1 MALSWG
7 VIYNGFATDDIVML
21 LVVMVLLALSA
32 LVSGAETAFFS
43 LSRADVDEISQGNS
57 HQGGTVIKLLSEV
70 DLLLATILIINN
82 IVNIAI
88 VIFTADVLDNIFT
101 FTYGEFFFKSVVVTF
116 ILLFFG
122 EIAPKVL
129 SQTSPRSFACFA
141 AYPLLFFRRI
151 FYPLS
156 FILVKA
162 GNRISSRTSAEEIS
176 LDELA
181 DAVDIATPTNEEEK
195 GILSGII
202 NFVNTDVAEVMRPRV
217 DITAISCRESFANV
231 KKIVVKS
238 GFSRIPIYDET
249 LDEIRGVLYVK
260 DLLPHALEESFNWQK
275 LIRKPYFV
283 PEHKKI
289 SDLLEE
295 FQSQKVHLAV
305 VVDEYGSTL
314 GLLTLEDIIE
324 EIVGEIS
331 DDSDTDE
338 QFYTRIDSNTYIFE
352 GRTHIGD
359 FERVLELKEDTFSD
373 VQGEAETLAGLIIE
387 YKRSFPKVGDKIE
400 LHSLVFIVESMGGAN
415 GRRVDKIKVIL
426 PTHGS

>member
-1 MALSWG
+1 MALPWG
-7 VIYNGFATDDIVML
+7 VIYNGFATSDLWML
-21 LVVMVLLALSA
+21 LVIVVLLALSG

-43 LSRADVDEISQGNS
+43 LSRSDIDEISQSGS
-57 HQGGTVIKLLSEV
+57 TGGQAVIKLLSSV
-70 DLLLATILIINN
+70 DLLLATILIVNN

-88 VIFTADVLDNIFT
+88 VIFAADILDSLFVFT
-101 FTYGEFFFKSVVVTF
+101 RGEFFFKSVVVTF
-116 ILLFFG
+116 ILLLFG
-122 EIAPKVL
+122 EIAPKVF
-129 SQTSPRSFACFA
+129 SQTAPRAFASFA
-141 AYPLLFFRRI
+141 AYPLLLFRRL
-151 FYPLS
+151 FYPFS
-156 FILVKA
+156 YVLVKA
-162 GNRISSRTSAEEIS
+162 GDRISSRASAEEIS

-181 DAVDIATPTNEEEK
+181 DAVDIASPTTKEEK

-202 NFVNTDVAEVMRPRV
+202 NFVNTDVSEVMRPRV
-217 DITAISCRESFANV
+217 DITAISCRESYDNV
-231 KKIVVKS
+231 KRIIVES

-260 DLLPHALEESFNWQK
+260 DLVPYVCEESFGWQK

-283 PEHKKI
+283 PDHKKI

-331 DDSDTDE
+331 DDSDGDE
-338 QFYTRIDSNTYIFE
+338 QFYTRIDANTYIFE

-400 LHSLVFIVESMGGAN
+400 LHSIVLVVESMGGAN
-415 GRRVDKIKVIL
+415 GRRIDKIKVTIQAA
-426 PTHGS
+426 

>member
-7 VIYNGFATDDIVML
+7 VIYNGFESNDLVML
-21 LVVMVLLALSA
+21 LVVVTLLALSA

-43 LSRADVDEISQGNS
+43 LSRADIDEISQGS
-57 HQGGTVIKLLSEV
+57 SSSGGAVIKLLSNI
-70 DLLLATILIINN
+70 DLLLATILVVNN

-88 VIFTADVLDNIFT
+88 VIFTADILDNIFT
-101 FTYGEFFFKSVVVTF
+101 FTYGEFFIKSVVVTF

-122 EIAPKVL
+122 EIAPKVF

-141 AYPLLFFRRI
+141 AYPLLFFRRLL
-151 FYPLS
+151 YPLS
-156 FILVKA
+156 YILVKA
-162 GNRISSRTSAEEIS
+162 GNRISSRTSVEEIS

-181 DAVDIATPTNEEEK
+181 DAVDIATPTTQEEK

-217 DITAISCRESFANV
+217 DITAISCRESYPKV
-231 KKIVVKS
+231 KRVIVES

-260 DLLPHALEESFNWQK
+260 DLLPYAYDESFNWQK
-275 LIRKPYFV
+275 FIRKPYFV

-331 DDSDTDE
+331 DDSDNDE

-387 YKRSFPKVGDKIE
+387 YKRSFPRVGDRIE
-400 LHSLVFIVESMGGAN
+400 LHSLLFIVESMGGAN
-415 GRRVDKIKVIL
+415 GRRVDKIKVKL
-426 PTHGS
+426 PNNDT